1 MLCPS
6 CGARSTL
13 PDRCTNCG
21 HQEYA
26 PPADATS
33 SLDLRFA
40 RFGPAATPPPGW
52 YAPVFRPLG
61 GLATALYVLLGVTA
75 VLSLLAAIALFH
87 RANLVDQT
95 LHGGWLS
102 ADPDAANRSIGVWWG
117 LASLAIV
124 AVMVVFVIWF
134 HRARCNVEVFPPSA
148 QHLSRGWA
156 IGGWFCPVVN
166 LWFPPLIAHD
176 IWKASDPRAPLRGG
190 LTPGRHPLLWS
201 WWAAYVAANIVIVFG
216 VIGRKTDGGD
226 DPIGSDAW
234 TAYHESYRT
243 ADTAAGWAF
252 LLLIPAAGLAIA
264 VVARI
269 TTFQSEHERGF
280 HMAHGVHPM
289 AMHGM
294 GPVHSMHPTAPMHG
308 MGPMHATAPMHHSYP
323 MYAAPSTP
331 PAPMPTPTA
340 AAYPAQR
347 VDPAQ
352 PDHGRPVEGHSPPPP
367 PVPRQPPPRPQRPPA
382 PF

>member
-33 SLDLRFA
+33 TTSTDARFA
-40 RFGPAATPPPGW
+40 RFGPAPAPPMGW
-52 YAPVFRPLG
+52 YAPVFRSLR
-61 GLATALYVLLGVTA
+61 GLATALYILLGATA

-95 LHGGWLS
+95 LHGGWLT
-102 ADPDAANRSIGVWWG
+102 ADPDAANRSIAVWWG

-124 AVMVVFVIWF
+124 ATMVVFVIWF
-134 HRARCNVEVFPPSA
+134 HRARCNVEVLPPSP
-148 QHLSRGWA
+148 QHFSSGWA

-166 LWFPPLIAHD
+166 LCFPLLIAHD

-190 LTPGRHPLLWS
+190 LTPGRHPLLWT
-201 WWAAYVAANIVIVFG
+201 WWSTYVAANIVIVLG
-216 VIGRKTDGGD
+216 VTGRESDGGND
-226 DPIGSDAW
+226 SIGSDGW
-234 TAYHESYRT
+234 TTYHESYRT

-252 LLLIPAAGLAIA
+252 LLLIAAAGLAIA

-269 TTFQSEHERGF
+269 TTFQSEYERAF
-280 HMAHGVHPM
+280 HAAAGLRPMAPMQPMAHPM
-289 AMHGM
+289 YTMQPMYRPYPPYTAP
-294 GPVHSMHPTAPMHG
+294 PVQPAPTA
-308 MGPMHATAPMHHSYP
+308 YP
-323 MYAAPSTP
+323 TWQSH
-331 PAPMPTPTA
+331 PAP
-340 AAYPAQR
+340 
-347 VDPAQ
+347 
-352 PDHGRPVEGHSPPPP
+352 PDHGRPAEDHPAP
-367 PVPRQPPPRPQRPPA
+367 PVPRQPPAKPQHPPA